1 VDECPW
7 IAARAPM
14 CAKNKSERFAAWS
27 AACSLRRLMTRALP
41 PTYIELTL
49 DDHDDGDSWFDEKT
63 ARFDFDKPNLTAE
76 DRLVIGYLTM
86 EANDLFGH
94 LSVEEQQKI
103 ASALKR

>member
-1 VDECPW
+1 
-7 IAARAPM
+7 
-14 CAKNKSERFAAWS
+14 
-27 AACSLRRLMTRALP
+27 MTRARTP
-41 PTYIELTL
+41 AYIELTL
-49 DDHDDGDSWFDEKT
+49 DDDELRADIDAVADESWLDEKT
-63 ARFDFDKPNLTAE
+63 VRFDFDKPNLTAE

>member
-1 VDECPW
+1 
-7 IAARAPM
+7 
-14 CAKNKSERFAAWS
+14 
-27 AACSLRRLMTRALP
+27 MTRARP
-41 PTYIELTL
+41 PAYIELTL
-49 DDHDDGDSWFDEKT
+49 DDDELRAGIDAVADECWLDEKT
-63 ARFDFDKPNLTAE
+63 VRFDFDKPNLTAE